1 MNTPEFATEKIRFLD
16 AALPALLA
24 ASAVTGLV
32 LVVVHWNLVPPEVLL
47 AWLTVL
53 GAVLT
58 GCAALVWSFRRV
70 PDAASAHRW
79 LRRFRLAVLAGGLNW
94 GLGGLILCQSGD
106 PVYQSFVG
114 FALAGIGAAAITALS
129 IDRRTALLF
138 VVPMLAPAAIR
149 FLLEPATL
157 SLAMGI
163 ILLVLLIFLIVTAT
177 RIERSLGESIR
188 LRLQADEQ
196 KRLIQ
201 INERRLRFAL
211 DGTGQGLW
219 DWDMEIDQVFY
230 SRHWKTMLGYAE
242 SEIGLSIEEWKN
254 RVHPDDRPAVIAT
267 LKRYLDGE
275 SPLYEAEQRLRCRDG
290 RYKWFL
296 TRAQLIERTANGEP
310 KRMIGVDIDI
320 AGRKAAEEAVQH
332 LAFYDALTGLP
343 NRRLLLDRLHHALV
357 ASERSRRFG
366 ALVFIDLDRFKQLND
381 SLGHAVGDLMLQE
394 VARRLCQS
402 VREIDTVARLG
413 GDEFV
418 VMLEDLSGDAS
429 AAEIRAAD
437 LGAKLQAALGQP
449 YQLGEH
455 RHDSTPSMG
464 IVLFDGH
471 QANPDELLNRAD
483 MAMYRAK
490 QSGRNTLRF
499 FDPAM
504 QASVDARLL
513 LKRDL
518 REDIGLGHFV
528 LHYQPQVDGA
538 GQIIGAEAFVRWANP
553 RRMMVS
559 AHDFIPLAEESGL
572 ILPLGDWVLESACAQ
587 LNAWSRDPEW
597 AELTISINLSARQFR
612 DTNIVERILTI
623 LDRTGADPRRLK
635 LELGEG
641 LLLQDPEKILARMEA
656 LKARGVRFSLD
667 RFGAGY
673 SSLADFIRLPLDQ
686 LKLDHSFVRDLLT
699 DPKAAAIARSVIVLG
714 DALGLEVIAAGV
726 ETESQKRFLQ
736 AHACQAFQGYLFSQP
751 LTLDELSRFRP
762 PPADVAESG
771 NR

>member
-1 MNTPEFATEKIRFLD
+1 
-16 AALPALLA
+16 
-24 ASAVTGLV
+24 
-32 LVVVHWNLVPPEVLL
+32 
-47 AWLTVL
+47 
-53 GAVLT
+53 
-58 GCAALVWSFRRV
+58 
-70 PDAASAHRW
+70 
-79 LRRFRLAVLAGGLNW
+79 
-94 GLGGLILCQSGD
+94 
-106 PVYQSFVG
+106 
-114 FALAGIGAAAITALS
+114 
-129 IDRRTALLF
+129 
-138 VVPMLAPAAIR
+138 MLAPAAIR
-149 FLLEPATL
+149 FLLEPAVL
-157 SLAMGI
+157 SLAMGL
-163 ILLVLLIFLIVTAT
+163 ILLILLLFMIVMAT
-177 RIERSLGESIR
+177 RTERSLGDNVR

-201 INERRLRFAL
+201 ISERRLRFAL

-219 DWDMEIDQVFY
+219 DWDLESDQVFY
-230 SRHWKTMLGYAE
+230 SRHWKTMLGHAE
-242 SEIGLSIEEWKN
+242 SEIGLSIEEWKS
-254 RVHPDDRPAVIAT
+254 RVHPDDRLAVIAT

-296 TRAQLIERTANGEP
+296 TRAQLIERTASGEP

-320 AGRKAAEEAVQH
+320 DIAERKAAEEAIQH

-343 NRRLLLDRLHHALV
+343 NRRLLLDRLHHALI

-394 VARRLCQS
+394 VARRLCQC

-418 VMLEDLSGDAS
+418 VMLEDLSTDAS
-429 AAEIRAAD
+429 VAESRAAD

-455 RHDSTPSMG
+455 RHDSTPSLG

-471 QANPDELLNRAD
+471 RANPDELLNRAD
-483 MAMYRAK
+483 LAMYRAK

-504 QASVDARLL
+504 QASVDARAL
-513 LKRDL
+513 LKRNL
-518 REDIGLGHFV
+518 HEGIRQGHFV
-528 LHYQPQVDGA
+528 LYYQPQVDGT
-538 GQIIGAEAFVRWANP
+538 GQIIGTEAFVRWANP
-553 RRMMVS
+553 QRVLIS

-587 LNAWSRDPEW
+587 LNAWSQDPQW
-597 AELTISINLSARQFR
+597 AALTISINLSARQFR
-612 DTNIVERILTI
+612 DTNIVERILAI
-623 LDRTGADPRRLK
+623 LDRTGADPYRLK
-635 LELGEG
+635 LELSEE
-641 LLLQDPEKILARMEA
+641 LLLQDPETIIARMEA

-667 RFGAGY
+667 RFGTGY

-686 LKLDHSFVRDLLT
+686 LKLDHSFVRNLIT

-714 DALGLEVIAAGV
+714 DAMGLEVIAPGV
-726 ETESQKRFLQ
+726 ETELQKRFLQ
-736 AHACQAFQGYLFSQP
+736 AHAYQAFQGYFFSQP
-751 LTLDELSRFRP
+751 LSLDELSRLRP
-762 PPADVAESG
+762 PPADGAESDD
-771 NR
+771 R